1 MCSVLVVIAN
11 VLAHQ
16 PFEMPFIQYDH
27 LIQQIS
33 STGAYPAFGDPI
45 LPWTAEA
52 GSLRC
57 DAKALHCFDNF
68 LIKICGTIKDQITGH
83 RLVRECLSQ
92 LLRYPLTRWVPG
104 YIGVQDAAAVVRD
117 DKEAMQHAKGERW
130 DSEEIHRG
138 DDFAVVV
145 QEDFPLFRR
154 FRVPRSFSHPP
165 QNCSL

>member
-1 MCSVLVVIAN
+1 MD

-16 PFEMPFIQYDH
+16 PFEMPFIPYDH
-27 LIQQIS
+27 VIQQVS
-33 STGAYPAFGDPI
+33 STVTNPAFGDSI

-68 LIKICGTIKDQITGH
+68 LIKICGPIKDQVTGY

-104 YIGVQDAAAVVRD
+104 YIEVQDAASVVRD
-117 DKEAMQHAKGERW
+117 DKEAIQHAKG
-130 DSEEIHRG
+130 
-138 DDFAVVV
+138 
-145 QEDFPLFRR
+145 
-154 FRVPRSFSHPP
+154 
-165 QNCSL
+165 